1 MGFLA
6 VFLAAKA
13 ISGGKLII
21 EVSYFGVHVHTETHD
36 LCEETSCPVAAGDFV
51 IAHTQTLPSFTPPV
65 SFIIPTVFLCNVN
78 QIHFTNSN
86 LSHMQDDKFCVKALN
101 SNFFSSSVNC

>member
-65 SFIIPTVFLCNVN
+65 SFIIPTAFSLQCE
-78 QIHFTNSN
+78 SN
-86 LSHMQDDKFCVKALN
+86 TFYKQQPISYAR
-101 SNFFSSSVNC
+101 